1 MTKTD
6 RLFKSLLSFGAT
18 ALFAVGAA
26 AAQVAVASTDAAPTD
41 AAFPGTTS
49 IDHSGSY
56 ASEVQAC
63 RSGRTQQDRATCLK
77 EARNAAADK
86 KRGRLQTRGT
96 LEQNAMAR
104 CDAHKNGED
113 HAACRARMAG
123 MGEVEGSVAGGG
135 LIREVETVE
144 TPAPETR
151 SLGNK

>member
-1 MTKTD
+1 MKKTD

-26 AAQVAVASTDAAPTD
+26 TAQVAAASTD
-41 AAFPGTTS
+41 AAFPGATS
-49 IDHSGSY
+49 IDSSGSY

-77 EARNAAADK
+77 EARNAAAEK
-86 KRGRLQTRGT
+86 KRGRLQNYGT

-104 CDAHKNGED
+104 CDAHKNSED
-113 HAACRARMAG
+113 RAACRARMAG
-123 MGEVEGSVAGGG
+123 MGEVAGSVAGGG
-135 LIREVETVE
+135 LIREIETVE
-144 TPAPETR
+144 APEPETR